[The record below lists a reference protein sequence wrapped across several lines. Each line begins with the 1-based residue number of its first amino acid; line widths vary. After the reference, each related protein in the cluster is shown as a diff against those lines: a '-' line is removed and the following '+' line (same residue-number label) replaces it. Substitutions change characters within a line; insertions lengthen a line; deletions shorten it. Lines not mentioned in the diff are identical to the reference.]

1 MNIKLYWIKNIFIAK
16 SIIEIF
22 VAFINLNYYMNYIYL
37 SIENKFKMEIID
49 NIEIRNIYKFKN
61 NYQRKNKNNIII
73 SLFKKFLIF
82 YYKLIFS

>member
-22 VAFINLNYYMNYIYL
+22 VAFINLNYYMSYIYL
-37 SIENKFKMEIID
+37 SIKNKFKMEIID
-49 NIEIRNIYKFKN
+49 NIVIRNIYKFKN

-73 SLFKKFLIF
+73 S
-82 YYKLIFS
+82 

>member
-49 NIEIRNIYKFKN
+49 NIVIRNIYKFKN

-73 SLFKKFLIF
+73 S
-82 YYKLIFS
+82 

>member
-73 SLFKKFLIF
+73 S
-82 YYKLIFS
+82 

>member
-37 SIENKFKMEIID
+37 SIKNKFKMEIID
-49 NIEIRNIYKFKN
+49 NIVIRNIY
-61 NYQRKNKNNIII
+61 
-73 SLFKKFLIF
+73 
-82 YYKLIFS
+82 

>member
-49 NIEIRNIYKFKN
+49 NIVIRNIYFKN
-61 NYQRKNKNNIII
+61 NY
-73 SLFKKFLIF
+73 
-82 YYKLIFS
+82 

>member
-22 VAFINLNYYMNYIYL
+22 VAFINLNYYMNYVYL
-37 SIENKFKMEIID
+37 SIKNKFKMEIID
-49 NIEIRNIYKFKN
+49 NIVIRNIYKFKN

-73 SLFKKFLIF
+73 S
-82 YYKLIFS
+82 